1 MVYLHVFVFFW
12 VYELIQAVFSY
23 VVIVAVCTWYFTS
36 SNDSRG
42 TFSLTRG
49 FWWSIRYNFGSLLF
63 GSFILAVIWVIRI
76 VFEYVQEKLEK
87 SSGNSQAVKFIGVC
101 VSCCL
106 DCFHRFIK
114 FLNENAYIQM
124 ALTGDSFCTSAVNAF
139 VLAIKN
145 SGTFFIT
152 NGAGALL

>member
-1 MVYLHVFVFFW
+1 MVYLHIFVYFW

-36 SNDSRG
+36 TADSRG

-63 GSFILAVIWVIRI
+63 GSFILAVVWVIRI
-76 VFEYVQEKLEK
+76 IFEYIQEQLEK
-87 SSGNSQAVKFIGVC
+87 SSGESQAVKLIGAC

-114 FLNENAYIQM
+114 FLNENAYI
-124 ALTGDSFCTSAVNAF
+124 
-139 VLAIKN
+139 
-145 SGTFFIT
+145 
-152 NGAGALL
+152 